1 MSDLNSKILKQVE
14 FYFSDSNF
22 PRDKFLR
29 AQAAL
34 NEEGYVPIATL
45 STFNRMK
52 ELTTDSK
59 VVAAALK
66 TSKVVEVNADGTM
79 LKRKNPLPETD
90 DSNQRTIYAKGLAT
104 QGVSIEE
111 LANLFSKYGTVLSVR
126 IRKDKAKNPKDS
138 AFIEFS
144 SPEEASAAVKEPPK
158 FKDAQL
164 TAMMRLDYV
173 QKKKDERK
181 NKRKADDDDED
192 NEDTKSEEKP
202 AKKKK
207 IVKENKHKE
216 GEFTKGVV
224 IGLKNVGGG
233 INRMVLK
240 DIFGKFG
247 KVNFVDFPQD
257 SSEGFVRMDDPED
270 VKKAIEDFKTNN
282 TKIGGN
288 VPELTILEGDAE
300 NAYWEKILSSKK
312 TDNNKKRGG
321 KRRKRF

>member
-1 MSDLNSKILKQVE
+1 MSDLNDKILKQVE

-34 NEEGYVPIATL
+34 NEEGYVPIGTL

-52 ELTTDSK
+52 QLTTDNK
-59 VVAAALK
+59 VIAAALK
-66 TSKVVEVNADGTM
+66 PSTIVEVNAEGTM

-90 DSNQRTIYAKGLAT
+90 DSNQRTIYTKGLAT

-111 LANLFSKYGTVLSVR
+111 LATLFSKYGTVLSVR

-144 SPEEASAAVKEPPK
+144 TPEEASAAVKEPPK

-164 TAMMRLDYV
+164 TAMMRLEYV

-181 NKRKADDDDED
+181 NKRKAEDGEDED
-192 NEDTKSEEKP
+192 E
-202 AKKKK
+202 
-207 IVKENKHKE
+207 ENKGEDKPSKSKKPKRE
-216 GEFTKGVV
+216 NANKGEFTKGVV
-224 IGLKNVGGG
+224 IGLKGVGGG
-233 INRMVLK
+233 INRMLLK
-240 DIFGKFG
+240 DLFGKFG

-257 SSEGFVRMDDPED
+257 STEGYVRMENPDD
-270 VKKAIEDFKTNN
+270 VKKALEDFKKNE

-288 VPELTILEGDAE
+288 VPELTILEGE
-300 NAYWEKILSSKK
+300 EEKTYWDKILSSKK
-312 TDNNKKRGG
+312 SDNNKKRGG